1 MLCTLFWTLEF
12 DIRKAVDLKTEAL
25 AGLELKEERF
35 WIYRR
40 KIGDFWRLYRRSP
53 LGKLGLGIVL
63 SFVAVSAAAPWIA
76 PFDPF
81 SFVGDPFLKPSSTH
95 ILGTDQVGRDIF
107 SRVIFGTRI
116 SLLVGLVASAM
127 TIAMGSA
134 VGLVSGYLGGR
145 IDNLLMRITDLFI
158 ILPSLPLMLIMAS
171 ILGKGVWNI
180 IIVITVIGWTPTARM
195 VRSQTLSLKERPFTE
210 ASRAI
215 GSTDLHTIRRHIV
228 PNVFPLVFANGMLA
242 IVDAILSE
250 AGLSFLGFGDP
261 SAPSWGMVLYFAN
274 TAGATVNG
282 FWWYIVPPGIC
293 IMLLVMGFAFV
304 SYSTDQILNPRLRR
318 R

>member
-1 MLCTLFWTLEF
+1 MVLTAQEQ
-12 DIRKAVDLKTEAL
+12 AAL
-25 AGLELKEERF
+25 QVKEDRF

-40 KIGDFWRLYRRSP
+40 RLGDFWKLYRQSS

-63 SFVAVSAAAPWIA
+63 FFVVVALVAPWIA
-76 PFDPF
+76 PYDPF
-81 SFVGDPFLKPSSTH
+81 AFVGDPFLKPSMTH

-116 SLLVGLVASAM
+116 SLLVGLVASGI
-127 TIAMGSA
+127 TIVIGS
-134 VGLVSGYLGGR
+134 VIGLVSGYLGGWP
-145 IDNLLMRITDLFI
+145 DNVLMRITDLFL
-158 ILPSLPLMLIMAS
+158 ILPSLPLMLIMAA
-171 ILGKGVWNI
+171 ILGKGITNI
-180 IIVITVIGWTPTARM
+180 IIVIAVLDWTATARM

-215 GSTDLHTIRRHIV
+215 GSTDLHTIARHIV
-228 PNVFPLVFANGMLA
+228 PNVFPLVFANGMIA

-261 SAPSWGMVLYFAN
+261 SAPSWGMVLHFAD

-282 FWWYIVPPGIC
+282 YWWYIVPPGIC
-293 IMLLVMGFAFV
+293 IMLLVMGFAFI

>member
-1 MLCTLFWTLEF
+1 MVQLGK
-12 DIRKAVDLKTEAL
+12 D
-25 AGLELKEERF
+25 RF
-35 WIYRR
+35 WVQRR
-40 KIGDFWRLYRRSP
+40 KLGDFWRLYRRSP
-53 LGKLGLGIVL
+53 LGKVGLIIVL
-63 SFVAVSAAAPWIA
+63 SFVIVAVAAPWLA

-81 SFVGDPFLKPSSTH
+81 SFVGDPFLRPSSTH

-107 SRVIFGTRI
+107 SRLIYGTRI

-127 TIAMGSA
+127 TIALGSMI
-134 VGLVSGYLGGR
+134 GLVSGYLGGR
-145 IDNLLMRITDLFI
+145 IDNVLMRITDLFI
-158 ILPSLPLMLIMAS
+158 ILPALPLMLIMAS
-171 ILGKGVWNI
+171 ILGKGVMNI

-195 VRSQTLSLKERPFTE
+195 VRSQTMSLKERPFTE

-215 GSTDLHTIRRHIV
+215 GSSDLHTIGRHIL
-228 PNVFPLVFANGMLA
+228 PNVFPLVFANGMIA

-261 SAPSWGMVLYFAN
+261 SQPSWGVVLHFADI
-274 TAGATVNG
+274 AGATVNG
-282 FWWYIVPPGIC
+282 FWWYIVPPGLC
-293 IMLLVMGFAFV
+293 IMLLVMGFAFI

>member
-1 MLCTLFWTLEF
+1 MTIQETPASQ
-12 DIRKAVDLKTEAL
+12 I
-25 AGLELKEERF
+25 KEDRF
-35 WIYRR
+35 WLYRR
-40 KIGDFWRLYRRSP
+40 KLGDFWRLFRRSS
-53 LGKLGLGIVL
+53 LGKLGLALVL
-63 SFVAVSAAAPWIA
+63 SFVMLALAAPWIA

-81 SFVGDPFLKPSSTH
+81 TFVGDPFLKPSSTY
-95 ILGTDQVGRDIF
+95 IFGTDQVGRDIF
-107 SRVIFGTRI
+107 SRVIYGTRI

-127 TIAMGSA
+127 TVCLGTL
-134 VGLVSGYLGGR
+134 VGLVAGYLGGR

-158 ILPSLPLMLIMAS
+158 IIPALPLMLIMAA
-171 ILGKGVWNI
+171 ILGKGVQNI
-180 IIVITVIGWTPTARM
+180 IIVIAVIGWTATARM
-195 VRSQTLSLKERPFTE
+195 VRSQTMSLKERPFTE

-215 GSTDLHTIRRHIV
+215 GSTDLHTISRHIV
-228 PNVFPLVFANGMLA
+228 PNVFPLVFANGMIA

-261 SAPSWGMVLYFAN
+261 SRPSWGMVLYFAN

-282 FWWYIVPPGIC
+282 YWWYIVPPGIC

>member
-1 MLCTLFWTLEF
+1 MTVQETPASQ
-12 DIRKAVDLKTEAL
+12 I
-25 AGLELKEERF
+25 KEDRF
-35 WIYRR
+35 WLYRR
-40 KIGDFWRLYRRSP
+40 KLGGFWRLYRRSS
-53 LGKLGLGIVL
+53 LGKLGLALVL
-63 SFVAVSAAAPWIA
+63 SFVILALAAPWIA

-81 SFVGDPFLKPSSTH
+81 TFVGDPFLKPSSTY
-95 ILGTDQVGRDIF
+95 IFGTDQVGRDIF
-107 SRVIFGTRI
+107 SRVIYGTRI

-127 TIAMGSA
+127 TVCLGTV
-134 VGLVSGYLGGR
+134 VGLVAGYLGGR
-145 IDNLLMRITDLFI
+145 IDNILMRITDLFI
-158 ILPSLPLMLIMAS
+158 ILPALPLMLIMAS
-171 ILGKGVWNI
+171 ILGKGIQNI
-180 IIVITVIGWTPTARM
+180 IIVIAVVGWTATARM
-195 VRSQTLSLKERPFTE
+195 VRSQTMSLKERPFTE

-215 GSTDLHTIRRHIV
+215 GSTDLHTIARHIV
-228 PNVFPLVFANGMLA
+228 PNVFPLVFANGMIA

-261 SAPSWGMVLYFAN
+261 SRPSWGMVLYFAN

-282 FWWYIVPPGIC
+282 YWWYIVPPGIC

>member
-1 MLCTLFWTLEF
+1 VTVQETL
-12 DIRKAVDLKTEAL
+12 ASPV
-25 AGLELKEERF
+25 KEDRF
-35 WIYRR
+35 WLYRR
-40 KIGDFWRLYRRSP
+40 KLGDFWRLYRRSS
-53 LGKLGLGIVL
+53 LGKLGLVLVL
-63 SFVAVSAAAPWIA
+63 SFVILALGAPWIA

-81 SFVGDPFLKPSSTH
+81 TFVGNPFQKPSSTY
-95 ILGTDQVGRDIF
+95 IFGTDQVGRDIF
-107 SRVIFGTRI
+107 SRVVYGTRI

-127 TIAMGSA
+127 TVCLGTI
-134 VGLVSGYLGGR
+134 VGLVAGYLGGR
-145 IDNLLMRITDLFI
+145 IDNILMRVTDLFI
-158 ILPSLPLMLIMAS
+158 IIPTLPLMLIMAA
-171 ILGKGVWNI
+171 ILGKGVQNI
-180 IIVITVIGWTPTARM
+180 IIVITVVSWTATARM
-195 VRSQTLSLKERPFTE
+195 VRSQTMSLKERPFTE

-215 GSTDLHTIRRHIV
+215 GSTDLHTIARHIV
-228 PNVFPLVFANGMLA
+228 PNVFPLVFANGMIA

-261 SAPSWGMVLYFAN
+261 SLPSWGMVLYFAN

-282 FWWYIVPPGIC
+282 YWWYIVPPGIC